1 MKAYHLP
8 EQIVSNV
15 WLKKGYAW
23 FANGKEVEDRNGK
36 VHIGDDNDF
45 FYDDADINS
54 DIDSNL
60 FEGKVWGSK
69 GKQKYFYNLNWI
81 HKLKW
86 ID

>member
-45 FYDDADINS
+45 SMMMLTLIQTLTQIF
-54 DIDSNL
+54 L
-60 FEGKVWGSK
+60 RVGFEVVRGNKNIS
-69 GKQKYFYNLNWI
+69 I
-81 HKLKW
+81 T
-86 ID
+86 